1 MEIILS
7 IGALI
12 NLFILIWILS
22 VLGEIRKETRQA
34 RQILAFINSNSLV
47 EKLDRA
53 EATLVSETANK
64 DDKRLAKKQINV
76 LEQLISL

>member
-1 MEIILS
+1 MEFILG

-22 VLGEIRKETRQA
+22 VLGEIRKETRQT
-34 RQILAFINSNSLV
+34 RQVLSFINSAALL
-47 EKLDRA
+47 EKLERA
-53 EATLVSETANK
+53 EDTLASDTANK
-64 DDKRLAKKQINV
+64 NDKRLAKKQIYV